1 MILNDNDPILDGDLV
16 EIMEG
21 LLCEHLARYDED
33 QWFKLR
39 DLYAKLEI
47 KCTLRKTGSLD
58 KIILRTLD
66 EWNWKR
72 HVSEY
77 FGVSFVRRNR
87 PTEPVTITLVDGTT
101 RVTNHSWPPYLLP
114 APTPEQ
120 AALFVD
126 TRARL

>member
-58 KIILRTLD
+58 KIIL
-66 EWNWKR
+66 
-72 HVSEY
+72 
-77 FGVSFVRRNR
+77 
-87 PTEPVTITLVDGTT
+87 
-101 RVTNHSWPPYLLP
+101 
-114 APTPEQ
+114 
-120 AALFVD
+120 
-126 TRARL
+126 